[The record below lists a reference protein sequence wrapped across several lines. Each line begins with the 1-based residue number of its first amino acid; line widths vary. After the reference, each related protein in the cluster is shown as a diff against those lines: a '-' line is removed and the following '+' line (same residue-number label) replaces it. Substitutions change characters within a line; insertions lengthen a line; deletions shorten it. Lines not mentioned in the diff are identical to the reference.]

1 MRLVVC
7 RRKTKYRSELIAWE
21 PSFKCTSTGSIVWP
35 HPFECIIAISPPAIK
50 DASTGTLRHKDVTIS
65 LQNIDKTKNSTKSA
79 KKNKKTLAK
88 VRLNLTNY
96 YESAG
101 TKSDSRNKENSNI
114 THKPVSFKLKLRPES
129 SKIAN
134 ASINLTIQ
142 RTNYN
147 PSALLQFPQES
158 PVKDLER
165 NEPVDT
171 SNSHVADNKDISIN
185 RFDSE
190 DQSSDDDTISQ
201 KSQSISSLESPI
213 KVVSPLDKRL
223 KNASPLQGYTDKF
236 TGYSESSTVPSN
248 ELIRN
253 PVEEKT
259 DKPITIVPPP
269 LPPRDWQKSNSSKNL
284 TPVSVI
290 SSATASTKLEQNS
303 NKTHDASS
311 IPVIDISDTTSNFNG
326 QTRDA
331 ILADMPKS
339 PDTYTDKRQ
348 DIAQDYSAKHIEH
361 KQNDSAAS
369 NDLKTN
375 VEHILIDQQ
384 NATLNISLSG

>member
-7 RRKTKYRSELIAWE
+7 RRKTKYRSEPIAWE

-65 LQNIDKTKNSTKSA
+65 LQNIDKTKQNSTKPA

-101 TKSDSRNKENSNI
+101 TKSDSRHEDNSSV

-158 PVKDLER
+158 PEKELEGD
-165 NEPVDT
+165 EQVGTP
-171 SNSHVADNKDISIN
+171 NSHVLGIKEISENK
-185 RFDSE
+185 FLPE
-190 DQSSDDDTISQ
+190 DESSDDDTISQ

-213 KVVSPLDKRL
+213 KVSSPLDKRV
-223 KNASPLQGYTDKF
+223 KNISPLQGYTNKF
-236 TGYSESSTVPSN
+236 TGYNERGTAPSN
-248 ELIRN
+248 ELNSN

-259 DKPITIVPPP
+259 DKPIPNVPPP

-290 SSATASTKLEQNS
+290 SSAAASTKLERNS
-303 NKTHDASS
+303 NKKHDVSS
-311 IPVIDISDTTSNFNG
+311 IPVIDISDTTLNTNG
-326 QTRDA
+326 QKHDA
-331 ILADMPKS
+331 ILVDIPKS
-339 PDTYTDKRQ
+339 LEAEKSQ

-361 KQNDSAAS
+361 NQNDPATS
-369 NDLKTN
+369 NDMKAN
-375 VEHILIDQQ
+375 VEHILTDQQ
-384 NATLNISLSG
+384 EATINITLSG